1 MNFFYFYFYFYFK
14 TYAHRAM
21 GKVFFDVVEKTGGCI
36 GIRTRAVWMVIGD
49 ITRIPA
55 FSHVSA
61 CSIPS
66 LYHVSIYDS
75 TLNVSNFV

>member
-1 MNFFYFYFYFYFK
+1 
-14 TYAHRAM
+14 M
-21 GKVFFDVVEKTGGCI
+21 GKVFFDVEKKPDGCV

-49 ITRIPA
+49 ITRIPV
-55 FSHVSA
+55 FPHVSA

-75 TLNVSNFV
+75 TLNVSNFF